1 MLLNIIKCF
10 FGSSGG
16 VHFNLDSSL
25 WENTEQVS
33 GLDNWELTKPFTKE
47 EVKNPLFQMEVNKAV
62 GGPDSIR
69 IEFYQACCDFIA
81 EDVSWIYSMNFI
93 WETRILRTWRR

>member
-47 EVKNPLFQMEVNKAV
+47 EVKNPLFQM
-62 GGPDSIR
+62 
-69 IEFYQACCDFIA
+69 
-81 EDVSWIYSMNFI
+81 
-93 WETRILRTWRR
+93 